1 MNIKYIQLEALETTS
16 KTYSIIW
23 WYSPVNIEI
32 YYVLDTNWVNLNNNS
47 CINISVNS
55 FPFF

>member
-1 MNIKYIQLEALETTS
+1 MNIKYIQLEASETTS

-32 YYVLDTNWVNLNNNS
+32 YYVLDTYRVNLNNNS
-47 CINISVNS
+47 CINFSVNC
-55 FPFF
+55 FPIF

>member
-1 MNIKYIQLEALETTS
+1 MNIKYIQLEASETTS

-32 YYVLDTNWVNLNNNS
+32 YYVLDTYRINMDNYS
-47 CINISVNS
+47 CINISVNC